1 MPLPLTRALSRARSF
16 LPTLRLFV
24 FLSLLDLTFF
34 KTRSRLVLSMGMS
47 STNSLDVFLFLPQV
61 DLCNSKIRGGIAL
74 YTRVCFRL
82 FIVWLRNLM
91 KFSCGTFMPGIYI
104 NMTCIDLHANI
115 NTMCIPVFINAYKF
129 I

>member
-1 MPLPLTRALSRARSF
+1 MHRARSF

-91 KFSCGTFMPGIYI
+91 KFSCGFFFFEFAYI
-104 NMTCIDLHANI
+104 VDYNDGFPYIFYRHGTKWLQLFWGFR
-115 NTMCIPVFINAYKF
+115 P
-129 I
+129 